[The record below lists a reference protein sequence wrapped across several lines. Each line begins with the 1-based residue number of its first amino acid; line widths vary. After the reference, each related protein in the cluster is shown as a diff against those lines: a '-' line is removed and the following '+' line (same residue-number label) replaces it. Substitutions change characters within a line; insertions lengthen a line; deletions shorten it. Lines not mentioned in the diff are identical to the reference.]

1 MWKSGLI
8 SILMLAGAC
17 AAADQPR
24 HARHASTAA
33 TRSWGFTE
41 VPVAQASQPASR
53 GFATVALAQP
63 VSAGFTRVATA
74 QPGELVLRGFAQVP
88 AERAPV
94 AHAARE
100 PAPVATRR

>member
-17 AAADQPR
+17 AAADQP
-24 HARHASTAA
+24 RHASTAA

>member
-24 HARHASTAA
+24 HASTAP
-33 TRSWGFTE
+33 TQPWGFTD

-63 VSAGFTRVATA
+63 VSAGFTRVVAA
-74 QPGELVLRGFAQVP
+74 QPGELEVRGFAQVP

-94 AHAARE
+94 AQGAQE